1 MHFGPPPYLQGL
13 PSPVSASPTPIKP
26 LTIGIDARS
35 ASRVLAGRG
44 RVVRELLL
52 SLRARDDPHRYRLY
66 THTAW
71 EDLGERFTWVELPV
85 REPRWHLLTA
95 RRASRECDVFLS
107 TDSYLTAWFTSIP
120 IVVLVHDLVAFDR
133 SLKPRLSSAVIERAT
148 AGRATRRA
156 AAFIAVSQATADAL
170 LARFARCRGRVTV
183 ARLGATRVP
192 ARAGN
197 DRRDGTGPILAVG
210 TLEPRKNLPRLVEA
224 FKRLPEALQREHR
237 LAVVGSSG
245 WTTGPTLSA
254 LDSLGERAE
263 LLGAVTDVELAAL
276 YRGCAVFCY
285 PSLGEGFGLPVL
297 EAMSAGAPVVT
308 SNVSSMPEVGGDAV
322 EYVDPRDVE
331 SIAAGLRRVLENPQ
345 RRAEL
350 SMLGPRRAALF
361 SWSEFAATALG
372 VLEAAVGAAGDGA
385 TPAR

>member
-1 MHFGPPPYLQGL
+1 LAA
-13 PSPVSASPTPIKP
+13 PVSASPTPITP

-52 SLRARDDPHRYRLY
+52 SLRAREDPHSYRLY

-71 EDLGERFTWVELPV
+71 EELGERFEWVELPA
-85 REPRWHLLTA
+85 REPRWHFLTA

-107 TDSYLTAWFTSIP
+107 TDSFLTAWFTSIP
-120 IVVLVHDLVAFDR
+120 VVVLVHDLVAFDR

-170 LARFARCRGRVTV
+170 VARFPRCAGRITV

-192 ARAGN
+192 ARAG
-197 DRRDGTGPILAVG
+197 DGRRAGEGPILAVG

-224 FKRLPEALQREHR
+224 FKRLPEALQREHP

-245 WTTGPTLSA
+245 WATGPTLSS
-254 LDSLGERAE
+254 LGSLGERAK
-263 LLGAVTDVELAAL
+263 LLGAVSDAELAAL
-276 YRGCAVFCY
+276 YRDCSVFCY

-322 EYVDPRDVE
+322 EYVDPRDVD
-331 SIAAGLRRVLENPQ
+331 SIAAGLRRVLENRQ
-345 RRAEL
+345 RRDEL
-350 SMLGPRRAALF
+350 GILGPRRAALF
-361 SWSEFAATALG
+361 SWAAFAATTLG
-372 VLEAAVGAAGDGA
+372 VLEKAAGAAGDGR